1 MLTTIIIVDFSEE
14 IAKITERHW
23 SYPFFMSKFELTK
36 SKAEIFWRSNDSYTE
51 GFNTLHEAIKHCEEN
66 GHLFLIKKYPGRKLW
81 DCDLNNFDLPYTE
94 KDIGEI

>member
-1 MLTTIIIVDFSEE
+1 MLTTIIIVDFSKE
-14 IAKITERHW
+14 IYNRWT
-23 SYPFFMSKFELTK
+23 YPFFISEYELAK
-36 SKAEIFWRSNDSYTE
+36 SKTEIFWRNNNSYTE